1 MLPTTRTITI
11 HGRSFTVRDDP
22 EDREFWDLVTP
33 GKWEP
38 QTFRVFDR
46 FLDAEHSYIDVGAW
60 IGPTVLYGAQLAKRC
75 YALEPDPLAFGKL
88 LQNLALNPGLAVSV
102 AQTCLER
109 YSGTVRLG
117 NRSRL
122 GDSVSSRLFANADVT
137 WESSSVTIEDYVRQF
152 DIRDC
157 SFIKMDI
164 EGAEPNAL
172 RGAHDTLARWKPRIS
187 ISAYH
192 QPDHPVV
199 IPKIIRETRPD
210 YKMECGPCAEAN
222 GHIRPD
228 ILYFR

>member
-164 EGAEPNAL
+164 EGGEFELIPAMTTWLRENRPTLYLSVHPQFVPDGAEQVAKVRDVLSFYRHRYVLPS
-172 RGAHDTLARWKPRIS
+172 GEILATEM
-187 ISAYH
+187 
-192 QPDHPVV
+192 DV
-199 IPKIIRETRPD
+199 D
-210 YKMECGPCAEAN
+210 
-222 GHIRPD
+222 D
-228 ILYFR
+228 F